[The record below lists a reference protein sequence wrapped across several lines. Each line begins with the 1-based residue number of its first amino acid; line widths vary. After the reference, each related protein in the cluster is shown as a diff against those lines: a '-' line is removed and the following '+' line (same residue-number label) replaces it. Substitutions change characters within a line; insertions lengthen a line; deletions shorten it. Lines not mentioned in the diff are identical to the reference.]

1 MKKVLTTIMCMMLVL
16 AFTACGGNERTETE
30 PQDIS
35 LSLSTDENDIEYM
48 QSSDLSV
55 FGLEK
60 AENCNLIL
68 DFTENERT
76 EESFIVSGIGI
87 LDLNG
92 VVYDFDFEDQ
102 DLLCIEV
109 SEENTVYSGILDSA
123 ISMKNGEKQEISI
136 DFTANRDFSQAVATI
151 SADGGYLF
159 FGDVFD
165 DYLEYFNMVLA
176 QMTDEELE
184 KELEK
189 EKP

>member
-1 MKKVLTTIMCMMLVL
+1 MKKILTTMMCIMLVL
-16 AFTACGGNERTETE
+16 AFTACGGNERAETE

-60 AENCNLIL
+60 AENCELSL
-68 DFTENERT
+68 DFTDNEQT
-76 EESFIVSGIGI
+76 DEGFTVSGTGK
-87 LDLNG
+87 LNLNG
-92 VVYDFDFEDQ
+92 EEYDFDFEDQ

-159 FGDVFD
+159 FGDLFD
-165 DYLEYFNMVLA
+165 DYLEYFNMVLT
-176 QMTDEELE
+176 QINEQEQGQE
-184 KELEK
+184 
-189 EKP
+189 

>member
-1 MKKVLTTIMCMMLVL
+1 MKKILTTMMCIMLVL
-16 AFTACGGNERTETE
+16 AFTACGGNERAETE

-60 AENCNLIL
+60 AENCELSL
-68 DFTENERT
+68 DFTDNEKT
-76 EESFIVSGIGI
+76 DEGFTVSGTGK
-87 LDLNG
+87 LNLNG
-92 VVYDFDFEDQ
+92 EE
-102 DLLCIEV
+102 C
-109 SEENTVYSGILDSA
+109 EENTVYSGILDSA

-184 KELEK
+184 KE
-189 EKP
+189 

>member
-1 MKKVLTTIMCMMLVL
+1 MAKRNLYLKTTPVEEAGKKYMRALEEAGCLKPQTEIIDTYESLNRITSEAIYAKCCSPLFNAAAMDGIAVKS
-16 AFTACGGNERTETE
+16 AETAG
-30 PQDIS
+30 
-35 LSLSTDENDIEYM
+35 
-48 QSSDLSV
+48 
-55 FGLEK
+55 
-60 AENCNLIL
+60 A
-68 DFTENERT
+68 
-76 EESFIVSGIGI
+76 
-87 LDLNG
+87 
-92 VVYDFDFEDQ
+92 
-102 DLLCIEV
+102 

-184 KELEK
+184 KE
-189 EKP
+189 

>member
-1 MKKVLTTIMCMMLVL
+1 MKKILTTMMCIMLVL
-16 AFTACGGNERTETE
+16 AFTACGGNERAETE

-35 LSLSTDENDIEYM
+35 LCLSTSENDIEYM
-48 QSSDLSV
+48 QASDLSV

-60 AENCNLIL
+60 AESCALTL
-68 DFTENERT
+68 DFTNSEST
-76 EESFIVSGIGI
+76 EEGFIVSGIGT
-87 LDLNG
+87 LNLNG
-92 VVYDFDFEDQ
+92 EEYDFDFEDQ

-184 KELEK
+184 KE
-189 EKP
+189 

>member
-16 AFTACGGNERTETE
+16 VFTACGGNERAEIE

-35 LSLSTDENDIEYM
+35 LCLSTSENDIEYM
-48 QSSDLSV
+48 QTSNLSV

-60 AENCNLIL
+60 AENCSFVL
-68 DFTENERT
+68 DFTENEKT
-76 EESFIVSGIGI
+76 DEGFTVSGTGK
-87 LDLNG
+87 LNLNG
-92 VVYDFDFEDQ
+92 EEYDFDFEDQ

-123 ISMKNGEKQEISI
+123 ISMETGEEQEISI
-136 DFTANRDFSQAVATI
+136 DFTADRDFSQAVATV

-165 DYLEYFNMVLA
+165 DYLEYFNMILSQMA
-176 QMTDEELE
+176 QDEQE
-184 KELEK
+184 
-189 EKP
+189 

>member
-1 MKKVLTTIMCMMLVL
+1 MTHRCLWFPS
-16 AFTACGGNERTETE
+16 A
-30 PQDIS
+30 
-35 LSLSTDENDIEYM
+35 
-48 QSSDLSV
+48 
-55 FGLEK
+55 
-60 AENCNLIL
+60 
-68 DFTENERT
+68 
-76 EESFIVSGIGI
+76 VSGIGI

-92 VVYDFDFEDQ
+92 EEYDFDFEDQ

-109 SEENTVYSGILDSA
+109 SEENTVYSGILASA

-184 KELEK
+184 KE
-189 EKP
+189 

>member
-1 MKKVLTTIMCMMLVL
+1 MKKFLMTIMCIMLALV
-16 AFTACGGNERTETE
+16 FTACGGNERTETE

-35 LSLSTDENDIEYM
+35 LGLSTAENDIEYM
-48 QSSDLSV
+48 QASDLSA

-60 AENCNLIL
+60 AENCTLTL
-68 DFTENERT
+68 DFTDSEST
-76 EESFIVSGIGI
+76 EEGFIVSGTGI

-92 VVYDFDFEDQ
+92 EEYDFYIEDQ
-102 DLLCIEV
+102 ELLRIEV

-123 ISMKNGEKQEISI
+123 INIKNGEEQEISI
-136 DFTANRDFSQAVATI
+136 DFTANKDFSQAVTTV

-176 QMTDEELE
+176 QMTDEGLE
-184 KELEK
+184 KE
-189 EKP
+189 

>member
-1 MKKVLTTIMCMMLVL
+1 MKKILTTLMCMMLVL
-16 AFTACGGNERTETE
+16 VFTACGGNERAEIE
-30 PQDIS
+30 PQDIG
-35 LSLSTDENDIEYM
+35 LSLSTAESDVEYM
-48 QSSDLSV
+48 QASNLSV

-60 AENCNLIL
+60 AENCELSL
-68 DFTENERT
+68 DFTDNEKT
-76 EESFIVSGIGI
+76 DEGFTVSGTGK
-87 LDLNG
+87 LNLNG
-92 VVYDFDFEDQ
+92 EEYDFDFEDQ

-184 KELEK
+184 KE
-189 EKP
+189 